1 MAPRVL
7 RKPCYALTEVCTR
20 WGVTE
25 ADLANFAIGGEITL
39 SVVVAR
45 LSLEE
50 GEIDEVDQGH
60 FVDIPHRRYWFRG
73 TLDLWAQD
81 AWAAVMQGAQT
92 VAAFKADVGHYR
104 VVWAPNEEAVE
115 FIVPR
120 ERLVVR
126 HAELERF
133 EAAQAAA
140 AGEPMPPAAVPQLGQ
155 RGAPARYDWDAFWC
169 ELAVMLQIEGM
180 PPTQAAVRRRMEAWF
195 AKRGQFPDPS
205 TIKRKVAQLWRRH
218 AEALARP
225 AA

>member
-1 MAPRVL
+1 M
-7 RKPCYALTEVCTR
+7 
-20 WGVTE
+20 TE
-25 ADLANFAIGGEITL
+25 ADLANFALGEEITL

-45 LSLEE
+45 LPLEE
-50 GEIDEVDQGH
+50 GEVDEVDDGQ
-60 FVDIPHRRYWFRG
+60 FVDIPHRRYWFSG
-73 TLDLWAQD
+73 TLDLWPQD
-81 AWAAVMQGAQT
+81 AWTAVMQGAQT
-92 VAAFKADVGHYR
+92 VTAFQADAGRYR
-104 VVWAPNEEAVE
+104 SVWAPNEETAE

-120 ERLVVR
+120 DRLVVR

-140 AGEPMPPAAVPQLGQ
+140 AYEPAPPPAVPQLGQ

-169 ELAVMLQIEGM
+169 ELAVMLQVEGM
-180 PPTQAAVRRRMEAWF
+180 PETQAAVIRRMEAWF

-205 TIKRKVAQLWRRH
+205 TVKRKVTLLWRRH